1 MKPVVSVV
9 MPTRGRVSFV
19 RRAILSVIDQ
29 SFPEFEL
36 LILDNTPSKEKEAVR
51 QLATLDSRIIFVNR
65 GEVGLTEARHL
76 GAVLAK
82 GKLLALLD
90 SDDYWAKRRLE
101 RHVET
106 WNHNGI
112 GLSWDRWAEANEREF
127 KVFPQPF
134 KGGLIPPPNVAVK
147 LYGWNFIHA
156 SSGIVSTHFARTQ
169 GFPLRNIM
177 SSDWALFMKAAER
190 QTSYFLTE
198 TLSFKDIHAPE
209 RVTDV
214 MTQEVEAE
222 ISSIRNWFLMNRPR
236 IYGTLYAKRKLSSF
250 VRKARWGR
258 RIVDV
263 LERTRKYR
271 PGPSPMNRSH

>member
-90 SDDYWAKRRLE
+90 SDDYWAKGRLE

-106 WNHNGI
+106 WNFPATIQRGPNSAPQCRGQTLRVELH
-112 GLSWDRWAEANEREF
+112 SR
-127 KVFPQPF
+127 VF
-134 KGGLIPPPNVAVK
+134 GHSLDA
-147 LYGWNFIHA
+147 
-156 SSGIVSTHFARTQ
+156 
-169 GFPLRNIM
+169 LRSN
-177 SSDWALFMKAAER
+177 
-190 QTSYFLTE
+190 
-198 TLSFKDIHAPE
+198 
-209 RVTDV
+209 
-214 MTQEVEAE
+214 
-222 ISSIRNWFLMNRPR
+222 
-236 IYGTLYAKRKLSSF
+236 
-250 VRKARWGR
+250 
-258 RIVDV
+258 
-263 LERTRKYR
+263 
-271 PGPSPMNRSH
+271 